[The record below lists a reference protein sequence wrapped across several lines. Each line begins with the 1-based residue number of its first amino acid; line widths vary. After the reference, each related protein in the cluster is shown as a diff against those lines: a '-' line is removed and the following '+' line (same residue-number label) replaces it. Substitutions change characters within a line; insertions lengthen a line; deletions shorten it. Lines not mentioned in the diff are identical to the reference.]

1 MFSVDGR
8 LMQQEEW
15 LRSVGISVR
24 DPVHPMSIAPSDQ
37 NSLLQLKH
45 WCNERIT
52 QLQQHGQRVYSYADY
67 FGSYP
72 IPLPDP
78 PPAFLPSVLR
88 PFQGSA
94 VLKMLQQEAVATN
107 ASLYLPVTMNSE
119 TYACNI
125 FSGSLYRD
133 QPFSVTGG
141 LLHAPT
147 GAGKTLMSLA
157 LVAIDKRRTLI
168 VAPPNMLAQWV
179 TELSTHFP
187 GITFHVAHGAFSKRN
202 RGCSFET
209 ATIVFTSYETLS
221 RRSQQFSAPDDFYRL
236 ILDEGVGKLPSVAST
251 VRWVLSAT
259 PKGHMSTFDG
269 CETLM
274 STLRIYPFRTPAWV
288 LLPGDGYI
296 ETHSTM
302 AGMYGELR
310 ARFSDEQLQYM
321 YRHCCEML
329 MGCNNVGSRSCSA
342 SAVFAPLSIQACM
355 RLLNP
360 DVYRRSMHTDL
371 LAYAVVPLG
380 TVCAAMVSVLPEVG
394 FISARPSVIRHEV
407 QVDAAHIQSSRES
420 WGFRRNTRVLRLW
433 RQALNFN
440 FDDLEDRIHMFR
452 QRISNTHS
460 SEILR
465 AVPAAEL
472 SHLIR
477 GTAAFK
483 QSVMAELHQ
492 PGHSCAVC
500 LDEIHEHTVTP
511 CGHVFCK
518 ECACGF
524 FNVRSQCPLC
534 RASVQRLF
542 VVQLDSSVNELEDSP
557 LQPPPASNQ
566 ITTTPKFDSAIS
578 CITDLVHSSHRPVC
592 FTETSYAA
600 GRAATALRERGV
612 RVAVLSENVS
622 MRRKHITVAQF
633 QNGEFDALILT
644 YHSAACGLNLQM
656 SKAIVM
662 IDVPLFQ
669 QTFDQAVGRVVRH
682 GQQHESVMVHVF
694 VAAGTCEN
702 WMPYQATESF
712 HWRNVRF

>member
-1 MFSVDGR
+1 
-8 LMQQEEW
+8 MQQEEW
-15 LRSVGISVR
+15 LRSEGISTP
-24 DPVHPMSIAPSDQ
+24 DPVHPMTIAPTDR

-52 QLQQHGQRVYSYADY
+52 RLQEHGQRVYNYGDY

-78 PPAFLPSVLR
+78 PPAFLPAVLR

-107 ASLYLPVTMNSE
+107 TSLYLPVTMDGE

-133 QPFSVTGG
+133 LPFSASGG

-147 GAGKTLMSLA
+147 GAGKTLMTLA

-179 TELSTHFP
+179 SELVTHFP
-187 GITFHVAHGAFSKRN
+187 GIPFHAAHGAFSKRN
-202 RGCSFET
+202 RGCSFES
-209 ATIVFTSYETLS
+209 ATVVFTSYETLS
-221 RRSQQFSAPDDFYRL
+221 RRSQQFSAADDFYRL
-236 ILDEGVGKLPSVAST
+236 ILDEGVGKVPSVASR

-274 STLRIYPFRTPAWV
+274 CTLRIHPFQTPAWV
-288 LLPGDGYI
+288 LLPGEGYI
-296 ETHSTM
+296 QTRSTM
-302 AGMYGELR
+302 AGMYTELR
-310 ARFSDEQLQYM
+310 SRFSDEQLRYM

-329 MGCNNVGSRSCSA
+329 IGCNNVGSRSCSA
-342 SAVFAPLSIQACM
+342 SLSLAFAPLSIQACM

-360 DVYRRSMHTDL
+360 DVYRRSMHSDL
-371 LAYAVVPLG
+371 LPYAVVPLG
-380 TVCAAMVSVLPEVG
+380 SVCAAMVSVLPEIG
-394 FISARPSVIRHEV
+394 FIAARPSVIRHEV
-407 QVDAAHIQSSRES
+407 PVDSAHIQSSRES

-465 AVPAAEL
+465 AVSTAEL
-472 SHLIR
+472 SQLIR
-477 GTAAFK
+477 GSAAFK
-483 QSVMAELHQ
+483 QSVIAELHQ

-500 LDEIHEHTVTP
+500 LDEIHDHTVTP

-542 VVQLDSSVNELEDSP
+542 VVQLDSSVNEP
-557 LQPPPASNQ
+557 AQTPPQPHQSTQ

-578 CITDLVHSSHRPVC
+578 CIIDLVHSSHRPVC

-622 MRRKHITVAQF
+622 MRRKHITVEQF

-644 YHSAACGLNLQM
+644 YHSAACGLNLQ
-656 SKAIVM
+656 SSGAIVM
-662 IDVPLFQ
+662 IDAPLFQ

-682 GQQHESVMVHVF
+682 GQQNQSVVVHIF
-694 VAAGTCEN
+694 VAAETCES

-712 HWRNVRF
+712 HWRNVQF